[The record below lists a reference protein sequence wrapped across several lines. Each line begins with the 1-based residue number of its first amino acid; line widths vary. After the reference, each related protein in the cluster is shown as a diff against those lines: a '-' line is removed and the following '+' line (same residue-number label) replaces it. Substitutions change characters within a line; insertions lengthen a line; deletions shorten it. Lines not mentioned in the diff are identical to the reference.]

1 MQRPVSRNS
10 EGEGEEN
17 PLGGLEAT
25 VSCLWVLT
33 PLSATVS
40 LVLVAVGMATN
51 QWLHTTEKMSNPH
64 YNGTGEKEYL
74 AKVTVSGLWMFCFT
88 NPEMSQE
95 KRVKYTDPNFEETV
109 QRWLE
114 EIDSED
120 EENVSECE
128 DNLEILS
135 ETVFLTLTRRSKN
148 KNRNDKTGND

>member
-33 PLSATVS
+33 PWSATVS

-64 YNGTGEKEYL
+64 YNGTERWSIWPRSPCLDCGCS
-74 AKVTVSGLWMFCFT
+74 ASQIVSTF
-88 NPEMSQE
+88 
-95 KRVKYTDPNFEETV
+95 
-109 QRWLE
+109 
-114 EIDSED
+114 
-120 EENVSECE
+120 
-128 DNLEILS
+128 IL
-135 ETVFLTLTRRSKN
+135 FF
-148 KNRNDKTGND
+148 